1 MAPEPDSPREMGV
14 ETDPRVIE
22 PESRPPA
29 TRSLAAWW
37 IVAAVG
43 SIGLVLLA
51 LGHLRWSV
59 VALAISLWIG
69 AATRAVVPDQR
80 AGGLVVRSRAFDVIA
95 LVLLGAAVLTVG
107 LTLRR
112 T

>member
-37 IVAAVG
+37 LVAAVG
-43 SIGLVLLA
+43 SVGLVLLA

-59 VALAISLWIG
+59 VALATTLWLG
-69 AATRAVVPDQR
+69 AALRALVPTER
-80 AGGLVVRSRAFDVIA
+80 AGGLVVRSRAFDVVV
-95 LVLLGAAVLTVG
+95 LVVLGAAILLVG
-107 LTLRR
+107 LNLRR
-112 T
+112 V

>member
-1 MAPEPDSPREMGV
+1 MGV
-14 ETDPRVIE
+14 HTDPRVITSE
-22 PESRPPA
+22 ARPPT

>member
-1 MAPEPDSPREMGV
+1 MALEPGEPQDMRV

-37 IVAAVG
+37 LVAAAG
-43 SIGLVLLA
+43 SVGLVLLA

-59 VALAISLWIG
+59 VALAVSLWVG
-69 AATRAVVPDQR
+69 AVTRALVPDQR
-80 AGGLVVRSRAFDVIA
+80 AGGLVVRSRLFDVVA
-95 LVLLGAAVLTVG
+95 LVGLGAAVLVVG
-107 LTLRR
+107 LSLRR